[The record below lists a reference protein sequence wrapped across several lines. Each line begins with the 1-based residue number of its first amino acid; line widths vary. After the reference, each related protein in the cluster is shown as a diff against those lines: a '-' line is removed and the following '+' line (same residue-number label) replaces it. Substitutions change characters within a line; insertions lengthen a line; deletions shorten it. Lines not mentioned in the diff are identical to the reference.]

1 MSYIQFT
8 ASIQTKLWQF
18 CDKFKKDFK
27 KPEQRFI
34 HQALFGILKSGR
46 VEINSIARSLQEAVP
61 IKKVHKRL
69 SAHLG
74 KAGLWHKISMATL
87 KAQFW
92 SLKNCRFVLYDLSDI
107 QKEYAQKMA
116 GLAYV
121 YDGSKDTTGNG
132 YWLCNVSACDKQGM
146 TLMPL
151 YSELYSH
158 EAEAC
163 SQNQKIIDAA
173 DTVLSFC
180 PKGAVNVM
188 DRGCDREMI
197 INDLL
202 EKNRDFIIRQTG
214 KRKVY
219 LNDTLLP
226 LKLAGR
232 EIHLK
237 YCHEV
242 ERIHKN
248 KSKRLV
254 YDCGAKQIRLKKNGA
269 DLWLVVLKEQKRG
282 YCWLLCRFSDVTDAQ
297 QAVALAI
304 KGYGYRWKIEEVH
317 RQMKKDYA
325 LESICLQRYE
335 ALKTMNALLW
345 MALSFLY
352 TRLDCI
358 ALDIIY
364 HPKLGLVNRRKLKD
378 TLRFIYYKLAESVK
392 RILAV
397 SDFRRRRQR
406 PAYNEKQITL
416 PFLN

>member
-1 MSYIQFT
+1 MMAAKTPQ
-8 ASIQTKLWQF
+8 AS
-18 CDKFKKDFK
+18 
-27 KPEQRFI
+27 
-34 HQALFGILKSGR
+34 
-46 VEINSIARSLQEAVP
+46 
-61 IKKVHKRL
+61 
-69 SAHLG
+69 
-74 KAGLWHKISMATL
+74 
-87 KAQFW
+87 
-92 SLKNCRFVLYDLSDI
+92 
-107 QKEYAQKMA
+107 
-116 GLAYV
+116 
-121 YDGSKDTTGNG
+121 G
-132 YWLCNVSACDKQGM
+132 YWLCNVSACDEQGI

-158 EAEAC
+158 ESEAC

-202 EKNRDFIIRQTG
+202 EKKREFIIRQTG

-219 LNDTLLP
+219 LNDTRLP
-226 LKLAGR
+226 LKLAGH
-232 EIHLK
+232 EVHLK

-248 KSKRLV
+248 KTERLV
-254 YDCGAKQIRLKKNGA
+254 YSCGAQQIRIKKNGA
-269 DLWLVVLKEQKRG
+269 DLWLVVLKEKKRG

-297 QAVALAI
+297 QAVALAV

-325 LESICLQRYE
+325 LESIRLQRYE

-352 TRLDCI
+352 TRLDSI

-364 HPKLGLVNRRKLKD
+364 HPKPGLVNRRKLKD
-378 TLRFIYYKLAESVK
+378 IIRFIYYKLAESVK

-406 PAYNEKQITL
+406 PANYDKQLTL